1 MQISDILRVKGRQVT
16 TVSES
21 GTIESV
27 VRLLAEKRVGA
38 VVVEDRWSKLAGIFS
53 ERDLVQALA
62 KRGVAIMALPVRELM
77 TTQVITCVDEDR
89 VETILARMT
98 QNRIRHLPVLQDG
111 KLAGIVSIGDLVHVR
126 LDEKELEAG
135 VLLDI
140 ARMRG

>member
-89 VETILARMT
+89 VETMLARMT